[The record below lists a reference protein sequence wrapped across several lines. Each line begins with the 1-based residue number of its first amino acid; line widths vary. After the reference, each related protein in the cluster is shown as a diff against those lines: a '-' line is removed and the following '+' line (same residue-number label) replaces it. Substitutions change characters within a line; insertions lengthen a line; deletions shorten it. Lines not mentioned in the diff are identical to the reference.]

1 MWYLGEK
8 SIGKNTHKSMG
19 LHYHMTD
26 PQKVRQIRK
35 EILSAAFTIKCL
47 LAVVFS
53 SAVNQFKDN
62 NITVSRF
69 SLYFPSLHGN

>member
-8 SIGKNTHKSMG
+8 CIGKNTHESMG
-19 LHYHMTD
+19 LHFHMTD
-26 PQKVRQIRK
+26 PQKVRQLRK

-47 LAVVFS
+47 LAGVPS

-62 NITVSRF
+62 NITASRF
-69 SLYFPSLHGN
+69 SLNFPSLPGN